1 MPTIMRKVGAAA
13 LCSLL
18 LITVVYAKDA
28 TDWPAI
34 KAELDAM
41 LKADQTLRLESNE
54 MLADAR
60 AKGVDVDQVAQKQI
74 WSKINVQDRANQKR
88 LTELVDLHG
97 WPKQSVVGMS
107 AAMAAFLIVQHAEEL
122 DYQLKYIET
131 IREATQTGEASKG
144 SFALLEDRVLLRQ
157 DKPQRYGSQVET
169 QGGVSLRPTVDE
181 ANLNVRRAT
190 MGMEPIC
197 EYLGRFTQTHGKI
210 IYPPCVKSS
219 TNEK

>member
-28 TDWPAI
+28 TDWSAI
-34 KAELDAM
+34 KTELEAM
-41 LKADQTLRLESNE
+41 HKTDQTLRFASNA

-60 AKGVDVDQVAQKQI
+60 AKGVAVDQVAQKQL
-74 WSKINVQDRANQKR
+74 WSKINEQDRANQKR

-97 WPKQSVVGMS
+97 WPKQSLVGQMG
-107 AAMAAFLIVQHAEEL
+107 AMAAFLIVQHAAEL

-131 IREATQTGEASKG
+131 IREATRIGEASKG

-157 DKPQRYGSQVET
+157 DKPQRYGSQVDT

-197 EYLGRFTQTHGKI
+197 EYLARFVKTHGKI